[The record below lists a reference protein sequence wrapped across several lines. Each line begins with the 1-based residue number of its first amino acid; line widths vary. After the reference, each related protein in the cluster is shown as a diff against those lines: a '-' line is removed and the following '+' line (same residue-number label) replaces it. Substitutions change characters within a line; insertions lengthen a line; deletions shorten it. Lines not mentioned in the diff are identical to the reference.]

1 MFSLRRYR
9 TALIE
14 VFSSIDPKI
23 VIARV
28 PIYGGLEN
36 TMNNCCFILFIL
48 LFVLPPREMDMS
60 VPFKELT

>member
-1 MFSLRRYR
+1 MTSLRRYR
-9 TALIE
+9 TALTE

-28 PIYGGLEN
+28 PIYGGLKN
-36 TMNNCCFILFIL
+36 TMNNCCFILFYS
-48 LFVLPPREMDMS
+48 VSCSSPREMDMS